1 MKSHTSF
8 IYGILEKKKKKTQM
22 NVLTKQKETQ
32 DRLTV
37 ARGKE
42 QSLWEGHVH
51 TTTFKMD
58 NQQKP
63 IV

>member
-8 IYGILEKKKKKTQM
+8 IYGIFKKKKKTQM

-42 QSLWEGHVH
+42 QSLWEGHLH

>member
-8 IYGILEKKKKKTQM
+8 IYGILKKKKKKDTNECTHQ
-22 NVLTKQKETQ
+22 TETQ
-32 DRLTV
+32 NRLMV

-42 QSLWEGHVH
+42 QSFWEGHVH